1 MKFVLLEFVYRLF
14 WVILTRFNSCHF
26 IWRAWGN
33 VMSFQT
39 RVVASVGRSYLNAV
53 QKQVSILYVFYGT
66 ARL

>member
-1 MKFVLLEFVYRLF
+1 
-14 WVILTRFNSCHF
+14 
-26 IWRAWGN
+26 
-33 VMSFQT
+33 MSFQT